1 MRRPRIKSDAAR
13 NISGLSVFDP
23 VKLDLAV
30 MVLVALAVTLV
41 VARLD
46 APQWVEL
53 MLLAAV
59 GVSSGAWIVLRTRRV
74 VQTCRAQMLKSMREM
89 HGGGGCGCGS

>member
-1 MRRPRIKSDAAR
+1 MRRPRIKSPAAYNTR
-13 NISGLSVFDP
+13 GLPVFDP

-30 MVLVALAVTLV
+30 IILIALAATLV

-53 MLLAAV
+53 LIIAAV
-59 GVSSGAWIVLRTRRV
+59 GVGSGTWIVLRTRRV
-74 VQTCRAQMLKSMREM
+74 VRICRAQALKSMRECK
-89 HGGGGCGCGS
+89 GGGNDP

>member
-1 MRRPRIKSDAAR
+1 MRRPRIESSAAR
-13 NISGLSVFDP
+13 NISGLPVFDP

-30 MVLVALAVTLV
+30 MVLVALAATLV

-53 MLLAAV
+53 LMMAAV
-59 GVSSGAWIVLRTRRV
+59 GVGSGAWIVLRTRRV
-74 VQTCRAQMLKSMREM
+74 VQTCRAPDVKVRARNAR
-89 HGGGGCGCGS
+89 GR